1 MDVLYIYRANGSGD
15 ALELRC
21 SLRSIAQCARGL
33 GRVYIVGDFPRWG
46 NPRELRWI
54 PYKWEG
60 EYPTTFAAKWRN
72 MLGALLYAVGHS
84 AIKPEFLVS
93 MDDHYL
99 AAPISF
105 GNKYP
110 LFVRDTWS
118 ADGQLPCDAPVE
130 GSYREALVHTRE
142 CLEALGLPTYAACPH
157 RNMRVRVSWL
167 VECNDM
173 LEAILAGRV
182 VCEPFALLGNWAIG
196 VHGVKPVPVRD
207 IKFRDRMSWRDE
219 LIEDAFSTEDFVN
232 GGWMHNKLLGLY
244 PVKSKYEL

>member
-21 SLRSIAQCARGL
+21 SLRSIAQYARSL

-60 EYPTTFAAKWRN
+60 DYPVSFADKGRN
-72 MLGALLYAVGHS
+72 ILGATMYAITHS
-84 AIKPEFLVS
+84 NIGGEFLVS

-99 AAPISF
+99 ARPVSF
-105 GNKYP
+105 GKRYP
-110 LFVRDTWS
+110 LYARDTWS
-118 ADGQLPCDAPVE
+118 ADGQLPTDAAN
-130 GSYREALVHTRE
+130 GSTYREMLVQSRAQ
-142 CLEALGLPTYAACPH
+142 LEAWGLPTYATCPH
-157 RNMRVRVSWL
+157 RNMRVERDWIDGCL
-167 VECNDM
+167 DEIA
-173 LEAILAGRV
+173 AILDGRA
-182 VCEPFALLGNWAIG
+182 VCEPWVLLGNWAIANR
-196 VHGVKPVPVRD
+196 GVKPVPVRD

-219 LIEDAFSTEDFVN
+219 LIEDAFSTEDFVP

-244 PVKSKYEL
+244 PNKSKYEL